1 MAPLSEWNKAV
12 KTAFKMGRKTSKNY
26 SLKQAMF
33 DAKKIYK
40 KGAKTVMDMTG
51 RQTRRRAKGKG
62 HRRGKMHRGGSGI
75 ANELSYS
82 NVSDSPNSNA
92 PQSNIPPLKTTLPTP

>member
-12 KTAFKMGRKTSKNY
+12 KTAFKMGRKTNKKY

-40 KGAKTVMDMTG
+40 KSANSIMNMG
-51 RQTRRRAKGKG
+51 RRQSFRSSRKNHK
-62 HRRGKMHRGGSGI
+62 RGRMCRGGGGI
-75 ANELSYS
+75 NEPPSVSADDSQKMIIPDANIH
-82 NVSDSPNSNA
+82 P
-92 PQSNIPPLKTTLPTP
+92 K